1 MHYFQFCYYL
11 GMGIF
16 YTRKGDSGFS
26 HIGKVKINKLD
37 CNIEALGQLDELNCL
52 IGILKSNN
60 VRLKLRKILHE
71 VQENLFIIQAIVA
84 YKMLSEKR
92 VPPQIGDD
100 KIKSIETLI
109 DEIEA
114 SLKVEKKFV
123 IPGTNKISAELD
135 YIRAKSR
142 TVERSIL
149 AVKMKNKLVGSYL
162 NRLSSLFFALARQ
175 AGQKP
180 NKKEENPKYK

>member
-1 MHYFQFCYYL
+1 
-11 GMGIF
+11 MGIF
-16 YTRKGDSGFS
+16 YTRKGDGGFS
-26 HIGKVKINKLD
+26 HIGKVKINKID

-60 VRLKLRKILHE
+60 TKLELMKILHE
-71 VQENLFIIQAIVA
+71 VQESLFIIQAIVA
-84 YKMLSEKR
+84 YKMLSDKR
-92 VPPQIGDD
+92 VPPQIGDN
-100 KIKSIETLI
+100 KIKSIEALI
-109 DEIEA
+109 DKIET

-149 AVKMKNKLVGSYL
+149 AVKIKNKLINSYL

-175 AGQKP
+175 EGQR
-180 NKKEENPKYK
+180 NGKELSPRYK